1 MRRVKGQLEYDPV
14 AWIIHLHASGVLL
27 ARDPIGYFE
36 EIDNDPSFQA
46 PAEELRVKQVV
57 GPIEE
62 NG

>member
-1 MRRVKGQLEYDPV
+1 V